1 MRAAFGS
8 IKLFSCFF
16 FFWMVLGV
24 PGFCPLRG
32 AAGVEGTW
40 RGCALQV
47 TVASPQSRRGCE
59 GHLSQSPLWDVRRGA
74 CRGMVVVTPSELALG
89 QGRVA
94 PSLVL
99 FCCCSPCGLGKSSAG
114 SEPSPHILPHR
125 IPRAGHSSPHRL
137 TAHVLPLSSPT
148 SRNPDGDAGAKD
160 GWTDPNTN
168 SSADPE
174 TSASRLSSFMHV
186 ILHARKN
193 DKSK

>member
-8 IKLFSCFF
+8 IKLFSCCF

-59 GHLSQSPLWDVRRGA
+59 GHLSRSPLWDVRRGA
-74 CRGMVVVTPSELALG
+74 CRGMVVVAPSELALG

-99 FCCCSPCGLGKSSAG
+99 FCCCSPCDLGKSSAG
-114 SEPSPHILPHR
+114 SEPQSLHP
-125 IPRAGHSSPHRL
+125 SSQDP
-137 TAHVLPLSSPT
+137 S
-148 SRNPDGDAGAKD
+148 
-160 GWTDPNTN
+160 GWTLLSPPSDGPR
-168 SSADPE
+168 P
-174 TSASRLSSFMHV
+174 ASVQPHQP
-186 ILHARKN
+186 
-193 DKSK
+193 